1 MTRNFPTLL
10 VKKLYLQ
17 VFTSYGL
24 WLSANY
30 GCKSLIWR
38 VQKSLVSFF
47 KVLDD
52 FVYSLVVKVSA
63 NQFVEC
69 VLLGKS

>member
-30 GCKSLIWR
+30 GCKSLI
-38 VQKSLVSFF
+38 
-47 KVLDD
+47 
-52 FVYSLVVKVSA
+52 
-63 NQFVEC
+63 
-69 VLLGKS
+69 